1 MTKRVSKAL
10 PLTLAF
16 LLAVG
21 GAAFGGDN
29 AGVVISFD
37 KSEVSGLGAGESF
50 TINVTAAGM
59 VQVRDVAIELKLD
72 PVAAFNTTVASSVDA
87 SGIVFTPGANFAALA
102 ALNPVGITVDPDDAS
117 LFTGGGSDFL
127 NKTDGDA
134 ELGTFTITMAD
145 DYDGS
150 ESSVTATFI
159 RLGQNSADVDDFLTE
174 ALGLAVAVNP
184 PAPAPTIAS
193 VDPAEGFA
201 SGNTVITISGANFQD
216 GATVTVGDGD
226 ENDAS
231 GVFVDANTMTA
242 TVPNHPVAF
251 DTEGVV
257 ADVVVTNPD
266 GQSANA
272 VGAFTWRPN
281 PAPAIASVDP
291 VEGFSGD
298 TTEITISGANF
309 LDGATVTVGEG
320 DDNDASGVF
329 VDANTMTATVGPAP
343 EAGVADVVVTNPDG
357 QSVVA
362 SGAFTWF
369 DIPPPTI
376 TSIDPA
382 EGTERGGTAI
392 TISGADFQDGA
403 TVTVGGND
411 AAGVF
416 VDAATLTATIPAGT
430 AGGAD
435 VVVTN
440 PDDLAATAAGGF
452 TYLPVIE
459 PTLSAASATD
469 ASVDFSPVGSG
480 AAEDGSD
487 GEVTFTAIFTDATG
501 GPAISQEIIWEI
513 TNHGSEPAYLV
524 ARLGEWQ
531 NGMVLEIP
539 AGSSTNTGG
548 TTGENGTAS
557 ATFDAEGDR
566 SAGST
571 SISVTASTTA
581 DNSEGESRDL
591 GPVTFTATW
600 DVPVAAELASV
611 TAGYTLDSTVF
622 IEWAA
627 ASQTNNLGWEV
638 YRSVDQIRYTQVG
651 DLVPGDGTL
660 DGYRSY
666 SFLDIEPPDA
676 DVAFYYLKQLDL
688 DGKSSRSNIIEVA
701 LSVRVPTAN
710 VLLQNFPNP
719 FNPETI
725 IGFDLVEESAVSLTI
740 YDATG
745 QIVATLADGDVMR
758 AGYQEVV
765 WNGLNRS
772 GSKVASGVYFYQLH
786 TAHFTSVK
794 RMTLI
799 Q

>member
-21 GAAFGGDN
+21 GAAFAGDN

-87 SGIVFTPGANFAALA
+87 SGIVFTPGANFAA

-184 PAPAPTIAS
+184 PAPAPSIAS
-193 VDPAEGFA
+193 IDPAEGFA
-201 SGNTVITISGANFQD
+201 SANTVITISGANFQD

-242 TVPNHPVAF
+242 TVPNHPVAS
-251 DTEGVV
+251 DTEGV
-257 ADVVVTNPD
+257 
-266 GQSANA
+266 
-272 VGAFTWRPN
+272 
-281 PAPAIASVDP
+281 
-291 VEGFSGD
+291 
-298 TTEITISGANF
+298 
-309 LDGATVTVGEG
+309 
-320 DDNDASGVF
+320 
-329 VDANTMTATVGPAP
+329 
-343 EAGVADVVVTNPDG
+343 VADVVVTNPDG

-430 AGGAD
+430 PGGAD

-531 NGMVLEIP
+531 NGSVLEIP

-548 TTGENGTAS
+548 TTGENGKAS

-611 TAGYTLDSTVF
+611 TAGFTLDSTVF

-701 LSVRVPTAN
+701 LCVRVPTAN
-710 VLLQNFPNP
+710 VFLQNFPTP

-772 GSKVASGVYFYQLH
+772 GSKVASGVYRS
-786 TAHFTSVK
+786 A
-794 RMTLI
+794 
-799 Q
+799 